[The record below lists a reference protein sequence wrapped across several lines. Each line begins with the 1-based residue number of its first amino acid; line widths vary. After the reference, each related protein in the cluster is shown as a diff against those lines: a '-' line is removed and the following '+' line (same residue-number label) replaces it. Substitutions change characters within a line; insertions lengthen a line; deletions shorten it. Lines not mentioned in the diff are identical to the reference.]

1 LLDFGTLDAL
11 VDVADLRTCEL
22 LVKYKKTVLNAVLE
36 VDTSIGAYAAQQDR
50 LSNLDEAL
58 TASHRAVSL
67 ATQRYDRGLTDF
79 LNVIDAERQE
89 YDLELQ
95 YVLSQK
101 AAAEQFIALYKAL
114 GGGWEQY
121 QSFPP
126 IRKPLPAVLAAFE
139 RLLDSDETKK
149 CER

>member
-1 LLDFGTLDAL
+1 
-11 VDVADLRTCEL
+11 
-22 LVKYKKTVLNAVLE
+22 VLNAVLE